1 MTQQEQQQREQ
12 ERREKALQVAA
23 VALAQ
28 ITAGAD
34 EGIINSWGLKNP
46 TATHTADGAPALVF
60 EVNGLQHRGRV
71 IVALNEG
78 ADLYT
83 IILIDSNGREVK
95 RFNEIYCDELTAL
108 LDAEIERRPE
118 WSETEYHNRLKAQ
131 GDALLNWA
139 LTAQEQG
146 REVSIIQ
153 L

>member
-1 MTQQEQQQREQ
+1 M
-12 ERREKALQVAA
+12 
-23 VALAQ
+23 
-28 ITAGAD
+28 
-34 EGIINSWGLKNP
+34 KNP
-46 TATHTADGAPALVF
+46 TATHTADGAPALAF
-60 EVNGLQHRGRV
+60 EVNGLQHHGRV
-71 IVALNEG
+71 IVALDEG

-83 IILIDSNGREVK
+83 IILIDRNGREVK